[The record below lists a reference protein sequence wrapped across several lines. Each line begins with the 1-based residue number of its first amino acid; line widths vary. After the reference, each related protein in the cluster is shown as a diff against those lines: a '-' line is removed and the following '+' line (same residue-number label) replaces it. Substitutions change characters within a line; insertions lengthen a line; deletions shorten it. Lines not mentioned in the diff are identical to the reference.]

1 MRILIATVA
10 VAMLAGC
17 ATPSDLL
24 KGAPAL
30 SATTKKSPKAF
41 ALCVYPTWQD
51 YRTSSIMSE
60 TADGYRLIA
69 GSDVN
74 SQTDDVL
81 DIKRT
86 SSGSVVKL
94 YQRMAWQQL
103 GRRDLRESL
112 NNCL

>member
-1 MRILIATVA
+1 MRILIAAVA
-10 VAMLAGC
+10 VAVLAGC
-17 ATPSDLL
+17 TTPSDLL
-24 KGAPAL
+24 KGEPAL
-30 SATTKKSPKAF
+30 SANTKKGPKAF

-103 GRRDLRESL
+103 GRRDLRESF

>member
-1 MRILIATVA
+1 MRILIAAVA

-17 ATPSDLL
+17 TTPSDLL
-24 KGAPAL
+24 KGEPAL
-30 SATTKKSPKAF
+30 SANTKKSPKAF

-103 GRRDLRESL
+103 GRRDLRESF